1 LRKSV
6 TLIPVT
12 DLRVESGPL
21 RFGDD
26 WPGLFLRGDDA
37 LGIAGQIDR
46 LLSVLTADQ
55 VSAAPSAVLQV
66 HELAKLIHKRVF
78 VKR

>member
-1 LRKSV
+1 
-6 TLIPVT
+6 
-12 DLRVESGPL
+12 VESGPL

-55 VSAAPSAVLQV
+55 VSAAPFAVLQL
-66 HELAKLIHKRVF
+66 HELAKLIRKRVF
-78 VKR
+78 DKR